1 MDNPIKLSQLNSSSE
16 HKEIVDKFF
25 KNPIQQIQ
33 KLNQKSS
40 SKSDIINELRQ
51 ENYDLKNIVNDLKQ
65 RIQELEQ
72 QLQNQ
77 QNQQI
82 EEENQEQ
89 VSVEKQQNEIQ
100 EEMTEEEKSIHLAF
114 MLQQQE
120 EMEFQNRLTQM
131 QNNVDLDQM
140 SYEQLQELQ
149 EKMGFVSRGLL
160 QNQIQSLLK
169 QCKIKQQINDC
180 CTICLEDS
188 GNPVEIELECCH
200 VFHQECISEWL
211 SREKHCPVCKRDINL
226 SKFK

>member
-16 HKEIVDKFF
+16 QKEIVDKFF
-25 KNPIQQIQ
+25 KIPIQQIQ
-33 KLNQKSS
+33 KLHQKSQ
-40 SKSDIINELRQ
+40 SKSDVINELRQ
-51 ENYDLKNIVNDLKQ
+51 ENYDLKNTVNELKQ
-65 RIQELEQ
+65 KIQELEQ
-72 QLQNQ
+72 QLLNQ
-77 QNQQI
+77 QNNKI
-82 EEENQEQ
+82 EEENQEK
-89 VSVEKQQNEIQ
+89 VSVDKSQNELQ

-120 EMEFQNRLTQM
+120 EMEFQNRLAQM
-131 QNNVDLDQM
+131 QNNVDLDEM

-160 QNQIQSLLK
+160 TNQIKSLLI
-169 QCKIKQQINDC
+169 QCKIQKQINDC

-188 GNPVEIELECCH
+188 GNPVEIQLECGH

-226 SKFK
+226 NKFK

>member
-1 MDNPIKLSQLNSSSE
+1 MDNPIKVSQLKSSSE
-16 HKEIVDKFF
+16 QKEMVDKLF
-25 KNPIQQIQ
+25 KIPIQQIQ
-33 KLNQKSS
+33 KVHQKSQ
-40 SKSDIINELRQ
+40 SKSDVINELRQ
-51 ENYDLKNIVNDLKQ
+51 ENYDLKNTVNELKQ

-77 QNQQI
+77 QNNQI
-82 EEENQEQ
+82 EEEIQEK
-89 VSVEKQQNEIQ
+89 VSVEKSQNELQ

-120 EMEFQNRLTQM
+120 EMEFQNRLAQM
-131 QNNVDLDQM
+131 QNNVDLDEM
-140 SYEQLQELQ
+140 SYEQLQDLQ

-160 QNQIQSLLK
+160 VNQIKALLA
-169 QCKIKQQINDC
+169 QCKIQKQINDC

-188 GNPVEIELECCH
+188 GNPVEIELECSH

-226 SKFK
+226 NKFK

>member
-1 MDNPIKLSQLNSSSE
+1 MDNPIKLSQLKSSSE
-16 HKEIVDKFF
+16 QKEIVDKLF
-25 KNPIQQIQ
+25 KIPVQQIQ
-33 KLNQKSS
+33 KHNQKAQ

-51 ENYDLKNIVNDLKQ
+51 ENQDLKNTVNELKQ

-72 QLQNQ
+72 QLNNQ
-77 QNQQI
+77 KNPQI

-89 VSVEKQQNEIQ
+89 VSVEKSQNEIQ
-100 EEMTEEEKSIHLAF
+100 EEMTEEEKSMHLAF

-120 EMEFQNRLTQM
+120 EMEFQNRLAQM
-131 QNNVDLDQM
+131 QNNVDLDEM

-160 QNQIQSLLK
+160 QNQIQLLLK

-188 GNPVEIELECCH
+188 GNPVEIELECSH

-226 SKFK
+226 NKFK

>member
-1 MDNPIKLSQLNSSSE
+1 MDNPIKLSQLKSSSKQ
-16 HKEIVDKFF
+16 KEMVDKLF
-25 KNPIQQIQ
+25 KIPIEQIQ
-33 KLNQKSS
+33 KFNQRSQ

-51 ENYDLKNIVNDLKQ
+51 ENYDLKNTVNELKQ

-77 QNQQI
+77 QNPQI
-82 EEENQEQ
+82 EEEHQEQ
-89 VSVEKQQNEIQ
+89 VSVEKSQHEFQ
-100 EEMTEEEKSIHLAF
+100 EEMTEEEKSMQLAF

-131 QNNVDLDQM
+131 QNNVDLDEM

-160 QNQIQSLLK
+160 QNQIQLLLK

-188 GNPVEIELECCH
+188 GNPVEIELECGH

-226 SKFK
+226 NKYK